1 MEVIKLNLIP
11 GKACPIV
18 HASQFDDG
26 RDFKA
31 ELYEGVNVYTLDGT
45 ETLTAIVKKPDG
57 NEVTAAVTN
66 TSDNYVIITTTEQM
80 TACAGGNLGTLRIE
94 KGAVTIATLNFI
106 LECQAS
112 PDTGIQSDSEI
123 HNLEAQ
129 VNQMVE
135 DAVAEQYD
143 SNNVLFDTAP
153 TSGHGVPYA
162 VTSGGLWSWIRDL
175 PLIAYP
181 TASGS
186 IATFDTSLALPLQ
199 DCTIAINT
207 NSGVGGA
214 NIQRCNNA
222 FASLWDIDSS
232 FKGSVEF
239 NQIIP
244 TASKDYTNSSTDT
257 RAYFA
262 FQIASITPTITY
274 FSKWINEVGV
284 LSLII
289 KPSSVGTGL
298 KIKHNGQS
306 LDLNLYI
313 NSTETLI
320 ANHVYMFSIDCIS
333 VNPTISGGVITENL
347 QLFDL
352 TQMFGSTI
360 ADYIYS
366 LEQATEGAGVAFFK
380 SLYPN
385 DYYAYDSGT
394 SELVGDN
401 LVYVDWSS
409 LGTITEGSLDVTNGK
424 LTVTTGSMAS
434 GDYQIIPNA
443 INQISGSN
451 NIYADTGNTSVV
463 YACSLKDYID
473 SQ

>member
-11 GKACPIV
+11 GKACPVV
-18 HASQFDDG
+18 HVSQFDDG
-26 RDFKA
+26 REFKA

-162 VTSGGLWSWIRDL
+162 VTSGGLWSWMRDL

-181 TASGS
+181 TASGA

-199 DCTIAINT
+199 DCTIAINAVQESGT
-207 NSGVGGA
+207 PTPSSPKAISGFTGANIKVAGNLISSDLYQFSSRTVILGETGNTYSLNLVPATYTISFKRPTGVQFSVTLHEQGGANTDILPSGSATSATFTITEFGAYRISIYRNSGVTT
-214 NIQRCNNA
+214 
-222 FASLWDIDSS
+222 SDISD
-232 FKGSVEF
+232 V
-239 NQIIP
+239 
-244 TASKDYTNSSTDT
+244 
-257 RAYFA
+257 
-262 FQIASITPTITY
+262 
-274 FSKWINEVGV
+274 
-284 LSLII
+284 
-289 KPSSVGTGL
+289 
-298 KIKHNGQS
+298 
-306 LDLNLYI
+306 
-313 NSTETLI
+313 
-320 ANHVYMFSIDCIS
+320 M
-333 VNPTISGGVITENL
+333 
-347 QLFDL
+347 
-352 TQMFGSTI
+352 
-360 ADYIYS
+360 
-366 LEQATEGAGVAFFK
+366 
-380 SLYPN
+380 
-385 DYYAYDSGT
+385 
-394 SELVGDN
+394 LVGGSEVKPYTAYTAPTTTAITWQDEA
-401 LVYVDWSS
+401 
-409 LGTITEGSLDVTNGK
+409 GTVSEGSLDVTTGK
-424 LTVTTGSMAS
+424 LTVVNGSMGA
-434 GDYQIIPNA
+434 GVYQITPIP
-443 INQISGSN
+443 INQLSGTN
-451 NIYADTGNTSVV
+451 NVFCDTGDTSVV